1 MNEINIKNAVQVFR
15 SRSERIILTVKI
27 FSIMNRNLH
36 KRSQVS
42 VCYDKSCVH
51 AFGSNADMIA
61 NAVTTLLLLIGIAA
75 FIRVVA
81 K

>member
-1 MNEINIKNAVQVFR
+1 
-15 SRSERIILTVKI
+15 
-27 FSIMNRNLH
+27 MNRNLQ
-36 KRSQVS
+36 KSNQVS

-51 AFGSNADMIA
+51 ANGKNADMIA
-61 NAVTTLLLLIGIAA
+61 NAVTTLLLLIGIAT